1 MDDMSRQTL
10 YDKETRKAQM
20 SVLKGLQ
27 YGCSIWKAV
36 FFFHAQIC
44 MTNIFIFYIF
54 FSNFVCLLWIHLSR
68 QYFPHMETPPNNNE
82 DKMCLWNTDVPV
94 WKPMAKVEVSQIYVK
109 IKGQG
114 QRVQIVS
121 IRRKSCHK
129 ECTCE
134 IKKSLVIPVQ
144 KLIAKVNFFV

>member
-1 MDDMSRQTL
+1 
-10 YDKETRKAQM
+10 
-20 SVLKGLQ
+20 
-27 YGCSIWKAV
+27 
-36 FFFHAQIC
+36 
-44 MTNIFIFYIF
+44 
-54 FSNFVCLLWIHLSR
+54 
-68 QYFPHMETPPNNNE
+68 METPPNNNE

-121 IRRKSCHK
+121 IRWKSCHK